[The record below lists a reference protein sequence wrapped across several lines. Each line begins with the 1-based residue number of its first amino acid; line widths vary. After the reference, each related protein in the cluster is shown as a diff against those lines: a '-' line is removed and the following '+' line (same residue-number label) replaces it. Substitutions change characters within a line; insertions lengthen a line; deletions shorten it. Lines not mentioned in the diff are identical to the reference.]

1 MLNIHTTCISLKGRG
16 ILLMGP
22 PGAGKSDLAL
32 RLIRHCG
39 AILVADDRTDIE
51 ITENGAFASCPKSIA
66 GKLEVRGVGICNFP
80 YEAKAKVSLVI
91 ELVKTPQSVARLPSA
106 EFYNLGGCLIPLL
119 KLYPFESSIIDKIVI
134 KAESLLD

>member
-1 MLNIHTTCISLKGRG
+1 MMNIHTTCISLNGRG
-16 ILLMGP
+16 ILLMGA

-39 AILVADDRTDIE
+39 AVLVADDRTDIE
-51 ITENGAFASCPKSIA
+51 FAEDGIWASCPKSIS

-80 YEAKAKVSLVI
+80 FASKAKVALVV
-91 ELVKTPQSVARLPSA
+91 ELAKAPSEVERLPEA
-106 EFYNLGGCLIPLL
+106 DFYDLGGHQLPLL
-119 KLYPFESSIIDKIVI
+119 KLYPFEASAIDKIVI